1 MSSARERSRNNVRVG
16 VFVSIA
22 LVLAIGVIIALT
34 DITSFLVGDF
44 TTYAVRFDVSSGV
57 SNIQEGA
64 EVRVGGLPMGSVV
77 SVEPEVGGDRFATIL
92 IGIELDARLTLYDDA
107 EFILSTA
114 LLGAEAWLDCPSVG
128 HPNADG
134 SNALAEGGIVNAT
147 PAPGMLTA
155 LLGPDG
161 AQRTEIIVAEVQQ
174 AVEVLNQH
182 GLLASV
188 FGMDRQADTDA
199 LVDDVLQTAS
209 SFRNTADRVESDTG
223 PILDNVKL
231 ATGDARDLVAHVKND
246 EWPRWSDSIGGI
258 FDWASGA
265 TNDIDATMEEGRL
278 LFADTRSLINDN
290 RETIDGMVADA
301 GEVMAYANSDLKER
315 VAGLLD
321 RGDEGLENAVAV
333 LQRAKTD
340 YEAWSTD
347 LDETL
352 GNASL
357 MSQQLKLATIEI
369 RRSPWKLLYK
379 PTEQELAHEHLYE
392 ATRSF
397 AVAAADMKAA
407 SLSVDRILQRY
418 GEELAADQELFDR
431 ITGLLVE
438 PLDRYETAQQR
449 LFDVLVTQAK

>member
-1 MSSARERSRNNVRVG
+1 VRVG
-16 VFVSIA
+16 VFVTIA
-22 LVLAIGVIIALT
+22 LILAIGVIIALT
-34 DITSFLVGDF
+34 DITGFLVGDF
-44 TTYAVRFDVSSGV
+44 KTYAVRFDVSSGV

-77 SVEPEVGGDRFATIL
+77 SVEPEVDADRFATIL

-134 SNALAEGGIVNAT
+134 SNALMEDGIVNAT

-155 LLGPDG
+155 LMGPDG
-161 AQRTEIIVAEVQQ
+161 AKRTEVIMAEIQH
-174 AVEVLNQH
+174 AVEVLNEH
-182 GLLASV
+182 GMLATV
-188 FGMDRQADTDA
+188 MGGRNVEETDA
-199 LVDDVLQTAS
+199 LVQDVLQAAS
-209 SFRNTADRVESDTG
+209 SFRNTSERFEADSGV
-223 PILDNVKL
+223 ILDNVKL
-231 ATGDARDLVAHVKND
+231 ASGDARDVVALVKN
-246 EWPRWSDSIGGI
+246 EQWPSWSESISGI
-258 FDWASGA
+258 FEWADSA
-265 TNDIDATMEEGRL
+265 TADIDATMEEGRL
-278 LFADTRSLINDN
+278 MFADTRSLINDN
-290 RETIDGMVADA
+290 RATIDGMVADA
-301 GEVMAYANSDLKER
+301 GELMAYANSDLKER

-379 PTEQELAHEHLYE
+379 PTDQELAHEHLYE

-418 GEELAADQELFDR
+418 GTELAADQELFDR

-438 PLDRYETAQQR
+438 PLDRYETAQER